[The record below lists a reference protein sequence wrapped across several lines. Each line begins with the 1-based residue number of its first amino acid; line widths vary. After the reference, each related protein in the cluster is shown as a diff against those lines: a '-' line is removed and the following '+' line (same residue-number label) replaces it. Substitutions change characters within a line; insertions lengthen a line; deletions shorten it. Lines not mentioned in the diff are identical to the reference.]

1 VAHGSFPGIAR
12 AGSRTYETRIEI
24 VLFRPKATVDETGR
38 DGIIRFS
45 STPAPKFSRSD
56 CVAFERRLFMAGP
69 QFFTPK
75 SVRPS
80 RPRRRFTLEQA
91 NKSLPLVRRIVTDIV
106 RTHAEASRLQQQF
119 DRLNA
124 RDQKSMQQRVEA
136 VMHRLED
143 YVDELSEIGCELK
156 DYQAGLIDFTGRHDG
171 RDISLCWKLGE
182 EKITHWHEIDAGFAG
197 RKPVSLLKQGE

>member
-1 VAHGSFPGIAR
+1 
-12 AGSRTYETRIEI
+12 
-24 VLFRPKATVDETGR
+24 
-38 DGIIRFS
+38 
-45 STPAPKFSRSD
+45 
-56 CVAFERRLFMAGP
+56 MAGP

-106 RTHAEASRLQQQF
+106 KTHAEASGLQQQF

-124 RDQKSMQQRVEA
+124 RDQKSMQQRVES

-143 YVDELSEIGCELK
+143 YVDELSEVGCELK

-182 EKITHWHEIDAGFAG
+182 ENITHWHETDAGFAG